1 MMLSPAV
8 QPQLGRALLPIVP
21 ALLKPWEAEVLKWG
35 RWIDEH
41 NVRNL
46 QTLDFISNQIMLE
59 VDLPIQVLYFLHQ
72 HRVLLHVTFGLF
84 GQLQSGLHLEI
95 GTSSAVFYPG
105 WMNGCKSF
113 FPHFSIL
120 SVHPLH
126 SSSTKNSMLNFHMQ
140 KVATS
145 SSMLRYAWARFSATS
160 IPLAHLHKNPEEGI
174 FDPNKYSYWIVFNVY
189 IAVHCAIVST
199 CSMNNRSV

>member
-1 MMLSPAV
+1 MNRWT
-8 QPQLGRALLPIVP
+8 QPTNATNSRLYQQS
-21 ALLKPWEAEVLKWG
+21 
-35 RWIDEH
+35 
-41 NVRNL
+41 NL
-46 QTLDFISNQIMLE
+46 LE

-72 HRVLLHVTFGLF
+72 HRVLLHVTFSLF

-120 SVHPLH
+120 SFHPLH
-126 SSSTKNSMLNFHMQ
+126 PSSTKNSMLNSHMR
-140 KVATS
+140 KVPTS

-174 FDPNKYSYWIVFNVY
+174 FDPNKYSYRIVFNVY
-189 IAVHCAIVST
+189 IAVHCAIVSN